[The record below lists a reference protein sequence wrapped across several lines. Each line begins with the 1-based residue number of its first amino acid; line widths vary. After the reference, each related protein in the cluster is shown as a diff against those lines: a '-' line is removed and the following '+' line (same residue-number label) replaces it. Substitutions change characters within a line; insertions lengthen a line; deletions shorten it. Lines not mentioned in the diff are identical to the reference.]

1 MSASAAPDQ
10 KYQSAAQAI
19 IKAGGM
25 PLPINETLLKL
36 LRFYIEEDDLDF
48 VLSFSKSKSQTM
60 SQLKESSGLTEEQIL
75 TKVKTLA
82 GRGVIFNQPNSAGI
96 MVYRLL
102 PLFNVGM
109 FEYTFMGKVE
119 HNERNLRISE
129 LFHQLFAELNA
140 TVQQNY
146 ESIIPLL
153 LQGPPVDRTMPVTEN
168 ITTGKKVTIKVGE
181 SVDQA
186 VDRIIPTQ
194 EVSAL
199 IDKFN
204 EIALGHCFCRH
215 HKDIMGTPCKQTKER
230 ENCFT
235 FGKSARY
242 TTEQGFARM
251 VTKEEARRVLKKA
264 EEDGL
269 VHKAYHP
276 NFDISKDETS
286 VCNCCRC
293 CCGNGVDNMVAPIIN
308 STNYLAVIDPDL
320 CTGCGTCVEKCHT
333 GAAFLNADGKSERI
347 ADMCIGCGVC
357 ARFCPVNAV
366 SLQEGQRIV
375 RIAPKRTGG
384 K

>member
-1 MSASAAPDQ
+1 MSADISIDQ
-10 KYQSAAQAI
+10 KYESAAQAI
-19 IKAGGM
+19 VKAGGT
-25 PLPINETLLKL
+25 PLPVNDTLLKL

-48 VLSFSKSKSQTM
+48 IIAFKAGKSQTLA
-60 SQLKESSGLTEEQIL
+60 QLQATSGLYEDRIL
-75 TKVKTLA
+75 AKVKTLA

-119 HNERNLRISE
+119 HTERNRKISE
-129 LFHQLFAELNA
+129 LFRQLFIELNDM
-140 TVQQNY
+140 VQQNY
-146 ESIIPLL
+146 DSLIPLL
-153 LQGPPVDRTMPVTEN
+153 LQGPPVDRTVPVAEN
-168 ITTGKKVTIKVGE
+168 IPTGRKVTIKVGE
-181 SVDQA
+181 SIDASVE
-186 VDRIIPTQ
+186 RIIPTQ
-194 EVSAL
+194 EVNAL
-199 IDKFN
+199 IDKFD

-215 HKDIMGTPCKQTKER
+215 HKDLMGTPCRQTKER

-251 VTKEEARRVLKKA
+251 ISKDEARTVLKKA
-264 EEDGL
+264 EDDGL

-276 NFDISKDETS
+276 NFDIHKDETS

-308 STNYLAVIDPDL
+308 STNYLAVIDSEL

-333 GAAFLNADGKSERI
+333 GAAFLNADGKSERT

-366 SLQEGQRIV
+366 SLLEGRRIV
-375 RIAPKRTGG
+375 RIAPRRTM